1 MDEKAAS
8 KEWKEYHKA
17 IKKYKLDKIKNDAWG
32 HKRIRYMY
40 DAFFVGFM
48 QVEIMNGINMK
59 VKCPLC
65 NSDYM
70 KVIYYG
76 LPHKFC
82 INDKCNCM
90 FGFFERFTSFLSF
103 NGFLF
108 VYENI
113 SYWRALLRW

>member
-1 MDEKAAS
+1 M
-8 KEWKEYHKA
+8 
-17 IKKYKLDKIKNDAWG
+17 KIN
-32 HKRIRYMY
+32 
-40 DAFFVGFM
+40 
-48 QVEIMNGINMK
+48 N
-59 VKCPLC
+59 CPLC

-82 INDKCNCM
+82 TNEKCNCM
-90 FGFFERFTSFLSF
+90 FGFFERFTSFLDF

-113 SYWRALLRW
+113 SYWRALLRWLKGN